1 MDNTGIVEHEAVGRR
16 GSLSPE
22 ALGHL
27 IYIIGSARGGTSVLF
42 DALGV
47 HDEILALPGMTHYM
61 NQVWRYRNTVH
72 MRLLRQIFRLPGFYD
87 EDGVVRGL
95 NTAAGRELKRFI
107 DDALDSRDLG
117 RMWQVYPVVYALDK
131 RNKKKAKDIRAWADK
146 ANDFYGVDRVAQAF
160 PQGKFVFIVRDPR
173 GAVSSLAK
181 RMAVKAEHTFEAT
194 IDDGKVIEAAVS
206 WRRMT
211 QQILRFRKAYPE
223 RSILVRLEEFLS
235 DPIGR
240 LNDIFE
246 FTVGKRMPEDLLS
259 QRMDDLAYGTSHLPG
274 DQGKGIRHEPIDR
287 WKKVLTAEQEEFIHL
302 VTGRTGPKAGYS
314 PEKSERFGGG
324 LPRILQRLPSAKR
337 KLVVLSKILFLR
349 GFESLI

>member
-1 MDNTGIVEHEAVGRR
+1 MDKSETAEHQTDEG
-16 GSLSPE
+16 GGTLPQE
-22 ALGHL
+22 ALDHL
-27 IYIIGSARGGTSVLF
+27 IYIIGTARGGTSVLF

-47 HDEILALPGMTHYM
+47 HDDILALPGMTHYM

-87 EDGVVRGL
+87 EEGVVRGL
-95 NTAAGRELKRFI
+95 DTAAGRELKRFI
-107 DDALDSRDLG
+107 DDALDSRDLK

-131 RNKKKAKDIRAWADK
+131 RNTKKAGDIRAWADK
-146 ANDFYGVDRVAQAF
+146 ANDFYGVDKVAQAF
-160 PQGKFVFIVRDPR
+160 PHGKFVFIVRDPR
-173 GAVSSLAK
+173 GAVASLAK
-181 RMAVKAEHTFEAT
+181 RMAVKEEHTFEAA

-235 DPIGR
+235 DPVGR
-240 LNDIFE
+240 LNDLFE

-259 QRMDDLAYGTSHLPG
+259 RRIDDLAYGTSHSPG

-287 WKKVLTAEQEEFIHL
+287 WKRVLTTEQEELIHL
-302 VTGRTGPKAGYS
+302 VTGRTGPKAGYIAG
-314 PEKSERFGGG
+314 KSAMVAGS